1 MPEPAE
7 KDDMTDGRGA
17 IRAGALPARPRL
29 RAELMDFLR
38 FALRPRPGRRL
49 PGRAAGH
56 GVWVDFLPNV
66 RFTRLLQWAALL
78 WLANLFVFGPLAV
91 SAAEMGGAQHRLS
104 LLNLPWMQAL
114 IWAPIVEELTFR
126 HALRRPA
133 MLWWFVPL
141 MASVIVQGAGFASG
155 LLAAAALL
163 LCLAP
168 LWSPSG
174 TALRGA
180 WRLSWAR
187 RRQVLRWY
195 PWLYHLSSIAF
206 GAVHLY
212 NFHLHE
218 MPATLMPLLVLPQ
231 WFTGLVLGWMRVRR
245 GIGASMLLHALF
257 NAGPLLVVLLILH
270 FAPGAAA

>member
-1 MPEPAE
+1 MPGV
-7 KDDMTDGRGA
+7 KGR
-17 IRAGALPARPRL
+17 ARPGLGL

-38 FALRPRPGRRL
+38 FVRRPRPGRRL
-49 PGRAAGH
+49 PGRAAGQ
-56 GVWVDFLPNV
+56 GVLVDFLPNV
-66 RFTRLLQWAALL
+66 RLARLAQWALLL

-104 LLNLPWMQAL
+104 LMDLPWLQAL

-141 MASVIVQGAGFASG
+141 MAAIVVQGAGFASG
-155 LLAAAALL
+155 MMAAVALL

-168 LWSPSG
+168 LWSAPN
-174 TALRGA
+174 ARLRKG
-180 WRLSWAR
+180 WSLSWRGR
-187 RRQVLRWY
+187 RRLLRSY
-195 PWLYHLSSIAF
+195 PWLYHVSALAF

-212 NFHLHE
+212 NFHLHD

-257 NAGPLLVVLLILH
+257 NAGPLLIVWLILRL
-270 FAPGAAA
+270 APGLAA